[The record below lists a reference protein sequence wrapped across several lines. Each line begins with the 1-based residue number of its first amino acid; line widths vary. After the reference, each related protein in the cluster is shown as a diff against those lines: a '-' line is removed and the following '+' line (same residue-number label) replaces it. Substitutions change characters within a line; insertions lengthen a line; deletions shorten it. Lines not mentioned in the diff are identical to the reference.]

1 MYESGALHFTIISK
15 LQKSLHENR
24 CDMFLV
30 VDIGN
35 SHTVTGMYKNN
46 ELVGH
51 WRIKSDTKSTAD
63 ELAVCYHALFAM
75 AGIKIDNI
83 NGIIIASVV
92 PTLQT
97 AWIACC
103 EKHFSTH
110 LQKKTLIVTVDKIN
124 NLIDVKLDNP
134 KEVGADR
141 LVNGIAAW
149 KIQQCKQVV
158 IDFGTA
164 ITFDCITE
172 KCEYLGGVILPG
184 IAISLE
190 ALANKT
196 AKLPHVDVSDV
207 PSHIIGKST
216 DQAMKSGVLYGYGA
230 MIDGL
235 VKGIRREM
243 IPKEDEPFRVIATGG
258 MAQLIAP
265 FASSID
271 RVEPML
277 TLQGLKI
284 IYHELAEQ
292 D

>member
-1 MYESGALHFTIISK
+1 
-15 LQKSLHENR
+15 
-24 CDMFLV
+24 MFLV

-35 SHTVTGMYKNN
+35 SHTVTGMYENN

-83 NGIIIASVV
+83 KGIIIASVV

-97 AWIACC
+97 AWISCC
-103 EKHFSTH
+103 EKHFSAQ
-110 LQKKTLIVTVDKIN
+110 LQKKIFVVTVNRISS
-124 NLIDVKLDNP
+124 LIDVQLDNP

-172 KCEYLGGVILPG
+172 KCEYLGGAILPG

-196 AKLPHVDVSDV
+196 AKLPHVDVADI
-207 PSHIIGKST
+207 PARIIGKST
-216 DQAMKSGVLYGYGA
+216 VQAMKSGVLYGYGA

-235 VKGIRREM
+235 VQGIRKEM
-243 IPKEDEPFRVIATGG
+243 VLTEDEPFRVIATGG
-258 MAQLIAP
+258 MAKLIAP
-265 FASSID
+265 FADSID
-271 RVEPML
+271 TIEPML

-284 IYHELAEQ
+284 IYNELAK
-292 D
+292 